1 MEPMAITQ
9 VPKAPRKTG
18 REGKLTS
25 DFHCMICEPW
35 YIEKD
40 GLLSSSIYTLANM
53 NISTFLPSIWLIAA
67 LSLRVHSATTFGRIS
82 WKLTIR
88 IYNGSFQVLHLHV
101 QHESIERFFDM
112 RFLLILILQLKTSF
126 VEIFLEEL
134 NKYIP

>member
-1 MEPMAITQ
+1 MEPMAITL
-9 VPKAPRKTG
+9 VPKALRKTG

-25 DFHCMICEPW
+25 DFHWMICEPW
-35 YIEKD
+35 YIGKD